1 MNRFKSNAGRRNFLK
16 MCGLSAVPFFMSAN
30 GLANPFLFDNDPS
43 KKEADKKPSVNFIFD
58 DVFFS
63 PTEYLQKLTEINAA
77 HAIERDFYG
86 SGGVVEELQLAFAK
100 LTGKEK
106 AIFLPTGT
114 MANQLAVKLLSK
126 DNTKVIVPENS
137 HVYRDEADAAQAV
150 HNKRLIPTGKDKAYF
165 TLQDLKDTIAYYDA
179 GEVFKSGLGT
189 ITMEN
194 PIRRTDETYVPLPV
208 IKEIAGY
215 CKEKGY
221 KMHLDGARLH
231 IASAYTGISVAE
243 YAADFDTVYIS
254 LYKYLNAAHG
264 AILCGE
270 AAVIDKMEHQ
280 VKIYGGTTFQSWDA
294 AAMALHYLNGIDDR
308 WKSVVQ
314 QSDALV
320 TELNKLPGVKISKIE
335 NGTNI
340 RHLVLDKNI
349 DLKKLA
355 GILYNDYNIWLGRAD
370 ENGIIKFTV
379 NESILR
385 QKNEY
390 IVNAWQKGI
399 SLAKIN

>member
-1 MNRFKSNAGRRNFLK
+1 
-16 MCGLSAVPFFMSAN
+16 
-30 GLANPFLFDNDPS
+30 
-43 KKEADKKPSVNFIFD
+43 
-58 DVFFS
+58 
-63 PTEYLQKLTEINAA
+63 
-77 HAIERDFYG
+77 
-86 SGGVVEELQLAFAK
+86 
-100 LTGKEK
+100 
-106 AIFLPTGT
+106 
-114 MANQLAVKLLSK
+114 
-126 DNTKVIVPENS
+126 
-137 HVYRDEADAAQAV
+137 
-150 HNKRLIPTGKDKAYF
+150 
-165 TLQDLKDTIAYYDA
+165 
-179 GEVFKSGLGT
+179 
-189 ITMEN
+189 
-194 PIRRTDETYVPLPV
+194 
-208 IKEIAGY
+208 
-215 CKEKGY
+215 
-221 KMHLDGARLH
+221 
-231 IASAYTGISVAE
+231 
-243 YAADFDTVYIS
+243 
-254 LYKYLNAAHG
+254 
-264 AILCGE
+264 
-270 AAVIDKMEHQ
+270 MEHQ